1 MARPKKTDGEAAS
14 TRLINALWDL
24 LETKRLT
31 DITVGM
37 ITDQAG
43 LNRGTF
49 YYHFDSLDALVEQ
62 AIESEMLGSNSIM
75 QNVFGL
81 MVGTPVDNEPDSIV
95 EQRLHKIALL
105 IKQGGIGI
113 LSSKVKSLAI
123 HMWQAILCEEDDRL
137 APETLLVIEYATSG
151 IIGIVAHN
159 SLNGGSNVP
168 KEFYLSFI
176 KRNSEFLLTSIS
188 EAQNVPRDTVVSRL
202 QTAIRFNLLR

>member
-1 MARPKKTDGEAAS
+1 MARPKKITGEAADA
-14 TRLINALWDL
+14 RLISALWTL
-24 LETKRLT
+24 LESKRLT

-37 ITDQAG
+37 ITAQAD

-62 AIESEMLGSNSIM
+62 AIEREMLGRNSIM

-81 MVGTPVDNEPDSIV
+81 MVGTPADNEPESVV

-105 IKQGGIGI
+105 VKQGGIGI

-123 HMWQAILCEEDDRL
+123 HMWQAILCEGDDRL

-159 SLNGGSNVP
+159 SLNGESNVP
-168 KEFYLSFI
+168 REFYLSFI
-176 KRNSEFLLTSIS
+176 KHNSEFLLAAIS
-188 EAQNVPRDTVVSRL
+188 EAQHVPLDIVVSRL
-202 QTAIRFNLLR
+202 QTAIKLNQLR